1 MSKDEAVSDEVS
13 SDGQLDLGQ
22 VPTEA
27 VAPGDALEVSAQ
39 SAPVAETA
47 AASDETAVDET
58 VSVDQVQ
65 PEPEVEASPAV
76 EEEVVS
82 EVEVEVE
89 VEEEVE
95 EEGEELNEFGFSA
108 ADMVGDDEEE
118 EEDEGDE
125 SASPIEEFVDE
136 QVVATGDVPMNWYIL
151 KVQVNREKSICETLK
166 RRVKVEGMERF
177 FGEVLVPTED
187 VREFNKAGK
196 QRIVKRKLYPGYIV
210 VNMAIND
217 DSWFLVRETSGIGD
231 FTGAAGTPAPLSEE
245 EISRIIATT
254 MPEEEEDD
262 DHIKTAIPFKLGDR
276 VRVKE
281 GYFQNHEG
289 EVSAV
294 DERNGRITVMINIFG
309 RPNPVELDHWHVEN
323 I

>member
-1 MSKDEAVSDEVS
+1 MSDDNVASGEESLEEQLESASSAGADSAGDVEAVSAPAELSGDSPAAVVEVAAGS
-13 SDGQLDLGQ
+13 EPVEEPQAAESE
-22 VPTEA
+22 VEA
-27 VAPGDALEVSAQ
+27 EGVGVGEES
-39 SAPVAETA
+39 EI
-47 AASDETAVDET
+47 EE
-58 VSVDQVQ
+58 
-65 PEPEVEASPAV
+65 EPEVE
-76 EEEVVS
+76 EEPEI
-82 EVEVEVE
+82 E
-89 VEEEVE
+89 
-95 EEGEELNEFGFSA
+95 EELNEFGFSA
-108 ADMVGDDEEE
+108 ADMVVDDEEE
-118 EEDEGDE
+118 EEDDE
-125 SASPIEEFVDE
+125 NASPIEEFVEEAPEDSADGIE
-136 QVVATGDVPMNWYIL
+136 MDWYIL
-151 KVQVNREKSICETLK
+151 KVQVNRENSICEALK

-177 FGEVLVPTED
+177 FGEVIVPTED

-231 FTGAAGTPAPLSEE
+231 FTGAAGKPAPLSPE
-245 EISRIIATT
+245 EIARIISAAK
-254 MPEEEEDD
+254 PEEVEDD
-262 DHIKTAIPFKLGDR
+262 ENIKTAIPFKLGDR

-309 RPNPVELDHWHVEN
+309 RPNPVELDHWHVES

>member
-1 MSKDEAVSDEVS
+1 M
-13 SDGQLDLGQ
+13 
-22 VPTEA
+22 
-27 VAPGDALEVSAQ
+27 EVSAQ

-89 VEEEVE
+89 EEVE
-95 EEGEELNEFGFSA
+95 EEEEEEELNEFGFSA

-166 RRVKVEGMERF
+166 RRVKVEGME
-177 FGEVLVPTED
+177 
-187 VREFNKAGK
+187 
-196 QRIVKRKLYPGYIV
+196 
-210 VNMAIND
+210 
-217 DSWFLVRETSGIGD
+217 
-231 FTGAAGTPAPLSEE
+231 LSL
-245 EISRIIATT
+245 I
-254 MPEEEEDD
+254 
-262 DHIKTAIPFKLGDR
+262 HI
-276 VRVKE
+276 
-281 GYFQNHEG
+281 
-289 EVSAV
+289 
-294 DERNGRITVMINIFG
+294 
-309 RPNPVELDHWHVEN
+309 
-323 I
+323 